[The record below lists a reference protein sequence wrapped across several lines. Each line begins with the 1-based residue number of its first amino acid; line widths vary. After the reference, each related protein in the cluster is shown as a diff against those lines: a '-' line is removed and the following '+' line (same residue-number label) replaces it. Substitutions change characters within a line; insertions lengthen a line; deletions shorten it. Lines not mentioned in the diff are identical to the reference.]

1 VKNENVS
8 TSQGSL
14 TGAFIVVGLL
24 LLIGIM
30 VFSHNASRAPQK
42 EEISPAQAP
51 SAQTDRPATSSER
64 PSYPEAPSSPLSGE
78 PTKPLP
84 KLLDLGT
91 TQCIPC
97 RMMIPVIEELRT
109 ECAGRLI
116 VEFIDLT
123 KDRSAGIRYGVRA
136 IPLQIFLDPSGKELF
151 RHEGYWSKEDILRK
165 WEELGYDLR

>member
-1 VKNENVS
+1 MKNENVS

-14 TGAFIVVGLL
+14 MGAFIVVGLL

-30 VFSHNASRAPQK
+30 VFSHNVSRPPQN
-42 EEISPAQAP
+42 EEISPPQVP
-51 SAQTDRPATSSER
+51 STQPDRPANSSES
-64 PSYPEAPSSPLSGE
+64 PSYPEASSSPVSE
-78 PTKPLP
+78 ETTTPLP

-91 TQCIPC
+91 TQCVPC

-109 ECAGRLI
+109 ECAGKLI

-123 KDRSAGIRYGVRA
+123 KDRSAGMRYGVRA

-165 WEELGYDLR
+165 WEELGYNFR